1 MSLTIRPYSS
11 DDVVAVHRLAQRAFS
26 PTPGDEFDPARPSMA
41 DERRLVAELDGRVVG
56 HLGAWQL
63 GHFLGGR
70 RLATAG
76 ITNVTVEPES
86 RSRGVG
92 GALLRAGLD
101 AAHERGEPL
110 ASLFPLTRHVYRRQ
124 GFELAGVWPQAQV
137 TTAAL
142 AALPSPSGIEV
153 SPGGAD
159 DLEEM
164 LALERSVAPSEAGM
178 LDRPAEFAARN
189 LRPGAHDAVVLARR
203 GGELVGHLVYSHE
216 RSSAD
221 HAFFGL
227 RVKELVGRDADA
239 LLALYHVLG
248 SSASGAPTVTLP
260 VGPEDPLELW
270 LPEQAWTAPPV
281 TWRWMCRLVDPAA
294 AIAGR
299 GWPDHVRGRAELH
312 LSDPVWPD
320 RGGAWTL
327 EIADGQGQLRRGG
340 AGSTR
345 IQVGPLASWFTG
357 WASATRLARYGGVS
371 GADGATLA
379 FLDAAA
385 AGPAPWIRSFF

>member
-1 MSLTIRPYSS
+1 VSLTIRPYTE
-11 DDVVAVHRLAQRAFS
+11 DDVEAVHRLAQRAFS
-26 PTPGDEFDPARPSMA
+26 PTPGDEFDPARPSME
-41 DERRLVAELDGRVVG
+41 DDRRIVAVWDGRVVG
-56 HLGAWQL
+56 HLGAWEL

-86 RSRGVG
+86 RGRGVG

-101 AAHERGEPL
+101 AAHGRGEPL
-110 ASLFPLTRHVYRRQ
+110 ATLFPLTRHVYRRK

-137 TTAAL
+137 RTAAL
-142 AALPSPSGIEV
+142 AALPAPQDVEV
-153 SPGGAD
+153 HPGGAED
-159 DLEEM
+159 VAEM
-164 LALERSVAPSEAGM
+164 LALERSVAPTEAGM
-178 LDRPAEFAARN
+178 LDRPTTFAARN
-189 LRPGAHDAVVLARR
+189 LRPGPHDAVVLARR

-248 SSASGAPTVTLP
+248 SSASGAPSVTLP

-270 LPEQAWTAPPV
+270 LPEQAWTASAV
-281 TWRWMCRLVDPAA
+281 SWRWMCRLVDPAA
-294 AIAGR
+294 AVAGR
-299 GWPDHVRGRAELH
+299 GWPAHVSGRAELD
-312 LSDPVWPD
+312 LVDPVWDD
-320 RGGAWTL
+320 RGGPWTL
-327 EIADGQGQLRRGG
+327 EIADGEAQLERGG
-340 AGSTR
+340 AGTVR
-345 IQVGPLASWFTG
+345 VEVGPLASWFTG
-357 WASATRLARYGGVS
+357 WASATRLARYGKLA
-371 GADGATLA
+371 GADAGTLA

-385 AGPAPWIRSFF
+385 AGPAPWVRSFF

>member
-1 MSLTIRPYSS
+1 VSLTIRPYTE
-11 DDVVAVHRLAQRAFS
+11 DDVEAVHRLAQRAFS
-26 PTPGDEFDPARPSMA
+26 PTPGDEFDPERPSME
-41 DERRLVAELDGRVVG
+41 DDRRIVAVWDGRVVG

-76 ITNVTVEPES
+76 VTNVTVESES
-86 RSRGVG
+86 RGRGVG

-101 AAHERGEPL
+101 AAHGRGEPL
-110 ASLFPLTRHVYRRQ
+110 ATLFPLTRHVYRRK

-137 TTAAL
+137 RTAAL
-142 AALPSPSGIEV
+142 AALPAPRDVEV
-153 SPGGAD
+153 HPGGAED
-159 DLEEM
+159 VAEM
-164 LALERSVAPSEAGM
+164 LALERSVAPTEAGM
-178 LDRPAEFAARN
+178 LDRPTTFAARN
-189 LRPGAHDAVVLARR
+189 LRPGPHDAVVLARR

-248 SSASGAPTVTLP
+248 SSASGAPSVTLP

-270 LPEQAWTAPPV
+270 LPEQAWTASAV
-281 TWRWMCRLVDPAA
+281 SWRWMCRLVDPAA
-294 AIAGR
+294 AVAGR
-299 GWPDHVRGRAELH
+299 GWPPHVSGRAELD
-312 LSDPVWPD
+312 LVDPVWDD
-320 RGGAWTL
+320 RGGPWTL
-327 EIADGQGQLRRGG
+327 EIEDGEAQLERGG
-340 AGSTR
+340 AGTVR
-345 IQVGPLASWFTG
+345 VEVGPLASWFTG
-357 WASATRLARYGGVS
+357 WASATRLARYGKLA
-371 GADGATLA
+371 GADADTLA

-385 AGPAPWIRSFF
+385 AGPAPWVRSFF

>member
-1 MSLTIRPYSS
+1 VSLTIRPYTE
-11 DDVVAVHRLAQRAFS
+11 DDVEAVHRLAQRAFS
-26 PTPGDEFDPARPSMA
+26 PTPGDEFDPERPSME
-41 DERRLVAELDGRVVG
+41 DDRRIVAVWDGRVVG

-76 ITNVTVEPES
+76 VTNVTVEPES
-86 RSRGVG
+86 RGRGVG

-101 AAHERGEPL
+101 AAHGRGEPL
-110 ASLFPLTRHVYRRQ
+110 ATLFPLTRHVYRRK

-137 TTAAL
+137 RTAAL
-142 AALPSPSGIEV
+142 AALPAPRDVEV
-153 SPGGAD
+153 HPGGAED
-159 DLEEM
+159 VAEM
-164 LALERSVAPSEAGM
+164 LALERSVAPTEAGM
-178 LDRPAEFAARN
+178 LDRPTTFAARN
-189 LRPGAHDAVVLARR
+189 LRPGPHDAVVLARR

-248 SSASGAPTVTLP
+248 SSASGAPSVTLP

-270 LPEQAWTAPPV
+270 LPEQAWTASAV
-281 TWRWMCRLVDPAA
+281 SWRWMCRLVDPAA
-294 AIAGR
+294 AVAGR
-299 GWPDHVRGRAELH
+299 GWPAHVSGRAELD
-312 LSDPVWPD
+312 LVDPVWDD
-320 RGGAWTL
+320 RGGPWTL
-327 EIADGQGQLRRGG
+327 EIEDGEAQLERGG
-340 AGSTR
+340 AGTVR
-345 IQVGPLASWFTG
+345 VEVGPLASWFTG
-357 WASATRLARYGGVS
+357 WASATRLARYGKLA
-371 GADGATLA
+371 GADADTLA

-385 AGPAPWIRSFF
+385 AGPAPWVRSFF